1 MGISLREK
9 IKQLPLSQQKEIEER
24 SRELIAE
31 EKTRQQ
37 LRQLFKITS
46 ELNGQ
51 FLQLGI
57 NNVHPIKKY
66 PIVGSVE
73 QARNGSFMSLLGLVQ
88 DSGAIGSEPVALYCF
103 LSK

>member
-9 IKQLPLSQQKEIEER
+9 ISLLPLSQQKEIEER
-24 SRELIAE
+24 SAELIVE

-37 LRQLFKITS
+37 LRQLFKITQ

-51 FLQLGI
+51 FLLLGI

-66 PIVGSVE
+66 SIVGSFELVRASSANAE
-73 QARNGSFMSLLGLVQ
+73 SSLSHNWHPNL
-88 DSGAIGSEPVALYCF
+88 
-103 LSK
+103 